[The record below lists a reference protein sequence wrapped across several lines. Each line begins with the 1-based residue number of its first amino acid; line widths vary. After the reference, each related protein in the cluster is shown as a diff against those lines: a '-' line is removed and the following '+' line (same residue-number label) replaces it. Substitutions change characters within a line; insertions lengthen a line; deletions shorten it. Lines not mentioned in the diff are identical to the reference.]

1 MTSEATSLEA
11 LRRSGALAGVA
22 LEALPATSVIVFDH
36 DMRFVLTAGQALRSH
51 GYDPE
56 RMRGR
61 RLDEAVP
68 ARLAEQL
75 APHYRAALRG
85 EHRTF
90 QHEVP
95 GSELCFEVSV
105 TPVEHDGEIVGGMVI
120 ARDVSAQRAA
130 ERARAESERRYREL
144 AEHAS
149 DVVTRAGPDDVYR
162 YVSPSAKQRYGWT
175 PEQMVGRAVTDFLHP
190 TDHAR
195 HAEVR
200 AALAAGADEQV
211 AECRVARA
219 TGGWVWVELHYTVE
233 RDADGAPREVQ
244 AAARDITARKVAE
257 AAGRAADAQFRA
269 AFDSA
274 PIGMA
279 LVAPNGAWLRV
290 NPALCAILGYSHEEL
305 RERRFQDLT
314 HPDDLDA
321 DLELVSRVLDG
332 RLASYQMEKRYLHA
346 DGSVVWAQLSVSLV
360 RDDEGRPLHFVS
372 QVTDISERKRLE
384 AELRRLATHDDLTGL
399 HNRRAFEREI
409 DRQLRRVRRYGEQ
422 CAVLLAD
429 LDDFKS
435 VNDTLG
441 HHAGDELL
449 RHVAGLLTR
458 RLRDSDIVARLGG
471 DEFAVLLAHTDL
483 AAAEALARA
492 LEAELAGH
500 PLRIDGTEV
509 VAHASFGAAV
519 LDADVTPEDALRH
532 ADRAMYAVKRTRRL
546 AGPERRERRD

>member
-1 MTSEATSLEA
+1 
-11 LRRSGALAGVA
+11 
-22 LEALPATSVIVFDH
+22 
-36 DMRFVLTAGQALRSH
+36 MRFVLTAGQALRSH

-90 QHEVP
+90 ENEVP

-120 ARDVSAQRAA
+120 ARDVSSRRAA

-162 YVSPSAKQRYGWT
+162 YVSPSAKQRYGWA
-175 PEQMVGRAVTDFLHP
+175 PGQMVGRAVTDFLHP

-219 TGGWVWVELHYTVE
+219 TGGWAWVELHYTVE
-233 RDADGAPREVQ
+233 RDADGALREVQ

-290 NPALCAILGYSHEEL
+290 NPRGARSSATATRSCANGASRTSRTPMTSTPTSSGQPCARRSPREL
-305 RERRFQDLT
+305 
-314 HPDDLDA
+314 PD
-321 DLELVSRVLDG
+321 G
-332 RLASYQMEKRYLHA
+332 
-346 DGSVVWAQLSVSLV
+346 
-360 RDDEGRPLHFVS
+360 
-372 QVTDISERKRLE
+372 
-384 AELRRLATHDDLTGL
+384 
-399 HNRRAFEREI
+399 
-409 DRQLRRVRRYGEQ
+409 
-422 CAVLLAD
+422 
-429 LDDFKS
+429 
-435 VNDTLG
+435 
-441 HHAGDELL
+441 
-449 RHVAGLLTR
+449 
-458 RLRDSDIVARLGG
+458 
-471 DEFAVLLAHTDL
+471 
-483 AAAEALARA
+483 EALPARRRGRSCGRSCPCRSCA
-492 LEAELAGH
+492 TTRAGRCTSS
-500 PLRIDGTEV
+500 LR
-509 VAHASFGAAV
+509 
-519 LDADVTPEDALRH
+519 
-532 ADRAMYAVKRTRRL
+532 
-546 AGPERRERRD
+546 

>member
-90 QHEVP
+90 EHEVP

-105 TPVEHDGEIVGGMVI
+105 TPVEHDSEIVGGMVI

-162 YVSPSAKQRYGWT
+162 YVSPSAKQRYGWA
-175 PEQMVGRAVTDFLHP
+175 PDQMVGRAVTDFLHP

-200 AALAAGADEQV
+200 AALAAGADEQ
-211 AECRVARA
+211 
-219 TGGWVWVELHYTVE
+219 
-233 RDADGAPREVQ
+233 
-244 AAARDITARKVAE
+244 VAE

-546 AGPERRERRD
+546 ADPERRERRD